1 MGVRGILHWKFPPF
15 SAFDFLF
22 ILLFQIKY
30 RQSKDFLPRR
40 SLSASQLEKDR
51 VISPALCVPLS
62 VSGPEVERKLRGD
75 KSPKTNENRKEGL
88 LTHL

>member
-1 MGVRGILHWKFPPF
+1 M
-15 SAFDFLF
+15 
-22 ILLFQIKY
+22 KY
-30 RQSKDFLPRR
+30 RQPKDFLRRR

-62 VSGPEVERKLRGD
+62 VSGPEAERKLRGE
-75 KSPKTNENRKEGL
+75 KSPETNGYSKEGL